1 MSLPAR
7 SASLLDSPAHGRVRV
22 DTTLPKPPT
31 SIISSHATDFVSEDG
46 DEYYPEGAA
55 AAAAQSK
62 AKAKASGAVAA
73 PSNLPAQFS
82 QNTLPQ
88 RELWS
93 STPPSRNWGTP
104 VSTTGQWRPTNAFG
118 GSGISMSN
126 TSRPQSSASRSSRTH
141 MPSVSSHAF
150 FRPMSSQ
157 RLQAQRGVR
166 PTTGNQSIISTT
178 NQSEVTDPANRRS
191 VISNQTGQSVNPD
204 LDQPP
209 PSRGTEFTENDPRDR
224 ATANA
229 SPDGHHA
236 KQSVDGSIRPLH
248 QKPSTVAEASR
259 GGSSYKVGG
268 LQVNGQQSTGS
279 FRSSFLLPQRDET
292 PIRSPTRSPTQG
304 HQRLSS
310 DATLPKSHHSHDKEM
325 PKLGAGLRERN
336 YKYFSGNTRFWFGG
350 RFQNTR
356 DRPINIATGIL
367 VVLPCCLFLAYS

>member
-1 MSLPAR
+1 MSFPAR
-7 SASLLDSPAHGRVRV
+7 NSSLNPPGPTPNERLQ
-22 DTTLPKPPT
+22 PKPA
-31 SIISSHATDFVSEDG
+31 SSVISSHATDLVSEDG

-62 AKAKASGAVAA
+62 AKASGIVGT
-73 PSNLPAQFS
+73 PSELPS
-82 QNTLPQ
+82 QQSQSTLPQ

-93 STPPSRNWGTP
+93 NTPPSRHWGTP
-104 VSTTGQWRPTNAFG
+104 NSATGPWRPTNTFG

-126 TSRPQSSASRSSRTH
+126 SSRPQSSASRSSRTH

-166 PTTGNQSIISTT
+166 PPTGNQSIISTT
-178 NQSEVTDPANRRS
+178 NQSEVTDPVNRRS
-191 VISNQTGQSVNPD
+191 VISNQTGQTVNPD

-224 ATANA
+224 AAATA
-229 SPDGHHA
+229 SPTGHHA
-236 KQSVDGSIRPLH
+236 MQSMDGSTRPLH
-248 QKPSTVAEASR
+248 HRLSTEAEASKA
-259 GGSSYKVGG
+259 GSSYKVSS
-268 LQVNGQQSTGS
+268 LQVKGQQSSGS
-279 FRSSFLLPQRDET
+279 FRSSFLLPQREET
-292 PIRSPTRSPTQG
+292 PARSPARSPTQG

-310 DATLPKSHHSHDKEM
+310 DATLPKSDHSHDKEA
-325 PKLGAGLRERN
+325 PEVKPTRRGRN
-336 YKYFSGNTRFWFGG
+336 YKYFSGNTVFWFGG

-367 VVLPCCLFLAYS
+367 VVLPVCLFLAYS